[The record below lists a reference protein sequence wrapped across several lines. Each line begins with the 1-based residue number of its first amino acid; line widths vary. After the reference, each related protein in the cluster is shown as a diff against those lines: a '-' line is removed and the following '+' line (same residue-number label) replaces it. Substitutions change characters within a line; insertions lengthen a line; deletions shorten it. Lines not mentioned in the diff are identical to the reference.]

1 MQDISDPHLL
11 RALRESERRYRLLAD
26 HAHDVIWTLDLRTRR
41 FTYVSPSITRL
52 RGLTVT
58 EALAEPV
65 EASMTPASL
74 ARVEAQFAE
83 VFAGTRPDRSI
94 DVIDQPCKDGTVKHV
109 EVTST
114 VIRDADGT
122 PVEVVGVSR
131 DATERVRAEIELQ
144 RSRQRLAM
152 ALEGSADGFWDIE
165 VEPRRAFLS
174 RRYRQIV
181 GRPGMPGE
189 VGVEEVMALFEPSQL
204 PAIQADVEAIRR
216 NELEQFSWEYQVRGD
231 DGKLRWVQ
239 SRGKVV
245 TRDADGRPI
254 RISGTL
260 TDIHDRRAAEE
271 AIRTSERHL
280 RLIASSFPQGS
291 IALFDEDDR
300 IVVADGGRLFLGIGP
315 AKLMGRRP
323 DEFAPPDL
331 ADQMEKALARA
342 RSGETVRAEN
352 RIGNAIVETQV
363 SPALVDGRPSGLVV
377 MVSQDVTAR
386 REMEENLAVASRLAA
401 MGTLV
406 GGIAHEINNPLA
418 GAMASNAF
426 GAKRVQDLIGELE
439 SGAPIDRDALR
450 EALDEVRDTME
461 DVTAGSR
468 RIAAIVRDLATVGR
482 PGPGRALVKVRDV
495 VSEAVLRMPPP
506 LRERGMVRVVDGGA
520 PDVLAA
526 RGQLAQ
532 AIANVLDNAAAAL
545 PDGVSRDI
553 QVRIGRGDD
562 GAARIEI
569 EDHGKGI
576 APENL
581 RRIFDPFFTTREA
594 GQGMGLGLSVA
605 HAIVT
610 AHGGAI
616 TVAST
621 PGKGSTFRVEIPAAV
636 Q

>member
-1 MQDISDPHLL
+1 VHDISDPQLL

-52 RGLTVT
+52 RGFTVE

-65 EASMTPASL
+65 EASMTPGSL
-74 ARVEAQFAE
+74 SRLETQLAE
-83 VFAGTRPDRSI
+83 VVAGTRPDRNI
-94 DVIDQPCKDGTVKHV
+94 DVIDQPCKDGSVKHV

-114 VIRDADGT
+114 IIRDADGT
-122 PVEVVGVSR
+122 PVELVGVSR
-131 DATERVRAEIELQ
+131 DATERVRAEAELQ

-165 VEPRRAFLS
+165 VETRRAFLS

-189 VGVEEVMALFEPSQL
+189 VSVEEVMALFEPSQL
-204 PAIQADVEAIRR
+204 PPILADVEAMRR
-216 NELEQFSWEYQVRGD
+216 NELEQFAWEYQVRGD
-231 DGKLRWVQ
+231 DGRLRWVL

-245 TRDADGRPI
+245 TRDAEGRAV
-254 RISGTL
+254 RISGTI

-291 IALFDEDDR
+291 IALFDEEDR
-300 IVVADGGRLFLGIGP
+300 IVVADGGRLFLGVPP
-315 AKLMGRRP
+315 AQMMGRRP
-323 DEFAPPDL
+323 REFAPPDL
-331 ADQMEKALARA
+331 AAAMERSLVRARA
-342 RSGETVRAEN
+342 GETVRAEN
-352 RIGNAIVETQV
+352 RIGGAIVETQV
-363 SPALVDGRPSGLVV
+363 SPALVDGKPSGLVV
-377 MVSQDVTAR
+377 MVSQDVTVR

-418 GAMASNAF
+418 GSMASNAF
-426 GAKRVQDLIGELE
+426 AAKRVQELLDGLE
-439 SGAPIDRDALR
+439 SGAPIDRDALVQ
-450 EALDEVRDTME
+450 ALDEIRDTME

-495 VSEAVLRMPPP
+495 VSDAVLRMPAP
-506 LRERGMVRVVDGGA
+506 LRERGMIRVADGGT

-532 AIANVLDNAAAAL
+532 AIANILDNAAAAL
-545 PDGVSRDI
+545 PAGGARDI
-553 QVRIGRGDD
+553 QVRIGRGED
-562 GAARIEI
+562 GSARIEV
-569 EDHGKGI
+569 EDHGTGI
-576 APENL
+576 APDDL
-581 RRIFDPFFTTREA
+581 KRIFDPFFTTREA

-616 TVAST
+616 TVSST
-621 PGKGSTFRVEIPAAV
+621 PGAGSTFRIEIPAAG
-636 Q
+636 

>member
-1 MQDISDPHLL
+1 MHDISDPHLL

-52 RGLTVT
+52 RGLTVE

-74 ARVEAQFAE
+74 SRHECQLAE
-83 VFAGTRPDRSI
+83 VVAGTRPDRNI
-94 DVIDQPCKDGTVKHV
+94 DVVDQPCKDGSVKHV

-114 VIRDADGT
+114 IIRDADGT
-122 PVEVVGVSR
+122 PVELVGVSR
-131 DATERVRAEIELQ
+131 DATERVRAEAELQ

-165 VEPRRAFLS
+165 VETRRAFLS

-181 GRPGMPGE
+181 GRPGMPGD
-189 VGVEEVMALFEPSQL
+189 VSVDEVMALFEPSHL
-204 PAIQADVEAIRR
+204 PSILADVEAMRR

-245 TRDADGRPI
+245 TRDAEGRPV
-254 RISGTL
+254 RISGTI

-291 IALFDEDDR
+291 IALFDEEDR
-300 IVVADGGRLFLGIGP
+300 IVVADGGRLFLGVPP
-315 AKLMGRRP
+315 ARMMGRRP
-323 DEFAPPDL
+323 REFAPPDL
-331 ADQMEKALARA
+331 AAQMETALARA

-352 RIGNAIVETQV
+352 RIGDAIVETQV
-363 SPALVDGRPSGLVV
+363 SPALVEGRPSGLVV

-418 GAMASNAF
+418 GSMASNAF
-426 GAKRVQDLIGELE
+426 AAKRVQELLEGLE
-439 SGAPIDRDALR
+439 SGAPIDRDALVL
-450 EALDEVRDTME
+450 ALDEIRDTME

-468 RIAAIVRDLATVGR
+468 RIAAIVRRSRHRRPPRPRARARQGPRRGLGGGPAHARAPARARNGPGGRRRRAGR
-482 PGPGRALVKVRDV
+482 PRGARTARAGHRQHPRQRRRRAPRRRGLRHPGPH
-495 VSEAVLRMPPP
+495 
-506 LRERGMVRVVDGGA
+506 RE
-520 PDVLAA
+520 
-526 RGQLAQ
+526 
-532 AIANVLDNAAAAL
+532 
-545 PDGVSRDI
+545 
-553 QVRIGRGDD
+553 GRG
-562 GAARIEI
+562 RRRPIEI
-569 EDHGKGI
+569 EDHGAGI
-576 APENL
+576 PPEHL
-581 RRIFDPFFTTREA
+581 KRIFDPFFTTREA

-616 TVAST
+616 TVASMA
-621 PGKGSTFRVEIPAAV
+621 GKGSTFRIELPAAG